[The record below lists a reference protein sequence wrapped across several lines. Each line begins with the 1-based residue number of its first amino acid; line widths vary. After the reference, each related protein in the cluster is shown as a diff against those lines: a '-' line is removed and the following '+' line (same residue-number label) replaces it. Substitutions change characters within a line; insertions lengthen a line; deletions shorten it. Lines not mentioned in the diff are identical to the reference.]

1 METFWKSHGNYK
13 KPVNFLA
20 LSFEGES
27 WQSLKTFNVL
37 HLLKRIFQNAVFLRK
52 DLLGAVTFLEVSWN
66 FLAAKALPSVL
77 RCLSH
82 TLHCSAH
89 WLYNRL
95 TFKKIVPSGSW
106 WHESYT
112 ALKISTKTLNW
123 HCPEAKGRT
132 ITWGYHSYCYLSH
145 EKGSVST
152 SHSDSTTSWIS
163 NSYLFQIFHQNTSN
177 DGIWDTLN

>member
-1 METFWKSHGNYK
+1 MPAGKRRKKLLLLEASGAGREVDSATDLGLSHGNYK
-13 KPVNFLA
+13 KPVNFFA

-27 WQSLKTFNVL
+27 WQSLKTLNVL

-89 WLYNRL
+89 
-95 TFKKIVPSGSW
+95 
-106 WHESYT
+106 
-112 ALKISTKTLNW
+112 
-123 HCPEAKGRT
+123 
-132 ITWGYHSYCYLSH
+132 
-145 EKGSVST
+145 
-152 SHSDSTTSWIS
+152 
-163 NSYLFQIFHQNTSN
+163 
-177 DGIWDTLN
+177 